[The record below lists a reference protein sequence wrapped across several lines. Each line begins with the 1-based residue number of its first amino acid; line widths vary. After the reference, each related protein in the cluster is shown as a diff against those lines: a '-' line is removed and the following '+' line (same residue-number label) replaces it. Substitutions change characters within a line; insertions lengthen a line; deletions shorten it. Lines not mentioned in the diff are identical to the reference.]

1 MEEGKYII
9 ILTFAM
15 ERIDINSNIYET
27 IKLISYMITSAGVG
41 MSVVLGICI
50 LLINK
55 KSKIKDSK

>member
-15 ERIDINSNIYET
+15 ERTNIYET
-27 IKLISYMITSAGVG
+27 IKLISYMITSSGVG

>member
-27 IKLISYMITSAGVG
+27 IKLISYMITSSGVG

-50 LLINK
+50 FLINK

>member
-27 IKLISYMITSAGVG
+27 IKLISDMVTGAGVG
-41 MSVVLGICI
+41 MSIVLGICI

>member
-9 ILTFAM
+9 ILTFDM

-27 IKLISYMITSAGVG
+27 IKLISDMVTGAGVG
-41 MSVVLGICI
+41 MLIVLGICI

>member
-27 IKLISYMITSAGVG
+27 IKLISYMITSSGVG

-55 KSKIKDSK
+55 KSKIKDRK